1 MLHNKGTLLLVE
13 SSVEKYAAGMYQ
25 CTVSTDVFITT
36 FIRKYMICKNGMEIV
51 DLLTWCLKDKVS
63 YCRLAPVVGEVTVE

>member
-1 MLHNKGTLLLVE
+1 MHSFNRYLYH
-13 SSVEKYAAGMYQ
+13 
-25 CTVSTDVFITT
+25 DVHQKVYDKKITCKN
-36 FIRKYMICKNGMEIV
+36 FCREALICKNDMEIV